1 MADWSLYTRVM
12 STAAQYTE
20 LCKRKIKSILAH
32 IHNTYELYKH
42 NQKYNLK
49 SSQGT
54 LLYKQ
59 CHSTQI
65 NTIIISK
72 RL

>member
-20 LCKRKIKSILAH
+20 LCKRKIKSTLAH

-42 NQKYNLK
+42 NQKY
-49 SSQGT
+49 S
-54 LLYKQ
+54 
-59 CHSTQI
+59 
-65 NTIIISK
+65 
-72 RL
+72 